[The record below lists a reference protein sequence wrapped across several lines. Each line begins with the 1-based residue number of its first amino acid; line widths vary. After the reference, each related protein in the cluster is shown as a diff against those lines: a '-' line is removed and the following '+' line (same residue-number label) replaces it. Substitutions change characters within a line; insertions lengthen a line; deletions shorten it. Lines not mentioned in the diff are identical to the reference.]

1 MSRPDRPSRAGAGV
15 PDAVHIGSEIHRR
28 VAVRGSGGADATV
41 LVIVRAGRVWLSVV
55 PPFTWEAIM
64 PAEKVDELTRTL
76 QVARD
81 EAQAMASRDDG
92 LR

>member
-1 MSRPDRPSRAGAGV
+1 V

-28 VAVRGSGGADATV
+28 VAVRGSGGVDATV
-41 LVIVRAGRVWLSVV
+41 LVIARQSRVWLSVV

-64 PAEKVDELTRTL
+64 PADKVDELTRTL

>member
-1 MSRPDRPSRAGAGV
+1 MGLP
-15 PDAVHIGSEIHRR
+15 RR
-28 VAVRGSGGADATV
+28 VVVKGREGAVVTVTVTIYRGE
-41 LVIVRAGRVWLSVV
+41 VWLSIV

-64 PAEKVDELTRTL
+64 PADKVDELTRTL

-92 LR
+92 PR